1 MDNGLECLLFRRDES
16 AGYIA
21 CVVVYSRC
29 QVASGDF
36 HGGQGLKYVARRLSS
51 VVPTLLLVSVM
62 IFWLMRIL
70 PGDVATLILIG
81 PEGTGQPTATEVT
94 ELKELLGL
102 DKPMVVQWADWM
114 LGMMKLDVGPSLWS
128 GEPVFQELFRRLP
141 LTIELGVMATTTS
154 LLIAIP
160 MGIIAAVKRGSWMDY
175 ASRVFVLGGL
185 SIPSFWVSVLTILAL
200 VTYFNWTPPLGY
212 VALTKDPFVNFQ
224 QLIWAALALGYIQ
237 AALVARMTRSSLL
250 EVMRED
256 YIRTARAKG
265 VRDRNVVIK
274 HALKNSMLPVVT
286 VVGIGM
292 ANIIGGTVILETLWS
307 LPGVGRFMVDAINHR
322 DYPVVQTL
330 TFIFAL
336 IFAVTNLAVDLV
348 YGVLDPRI
356 RLD

>member
-1 MDNGLECLLFRRDES
+1 M
-16 AGYIA
+16 
-21 CVVVYSRC
+21 
-29 QVASGDF
+29 ASGDF
-36 HGGQGLKYVARRLSS
+36 HGGQGLKYVARRLAS
-51 VVPTLLLVSVM
+51 VVPTLLLVSAM

-81 PEGTGQPTATEVT
+81 PDGQGRPTPEDVAN
-94 ELKELLGL
+94 LKEQLGL
-102 DKPMVVQWADWM
+102 NKPLVMQWADWM
-114 LGMMKLDVGPSLWS
+114 LGMLKLDVGPSLWS
-128 GEPVFQELFRRLP
+128 GQPVFTELFKRLP
-141 LTIELGVMATTTS
+141 LTIELGIMTTTTS

-200 VTYFNWTPPLGY
+200 VTYFDWTPPLGY
-212 VALTKDPFVNFQ
+212 VPLTKDPIVNFQ

-274 HALKNSMLPVVT
+274 HALKNSMLPVIT
-286 VVGIGM
+286 VVGIGL
-292 ANIIGGTVILETLWS
+292 ANIIGGTVIIETIWN

-336 IFAVTNLAVDLV
+336 IFALTNLTIDLI

>member
-1 MDNGLECLLFRRDES
+1 M
-16 AGYIA
+16 
-21 CVVVYSRC
+21 
-29 QVASGDF
+29 
-36 HGGQGLKYVARRLSS
+36 
-51 VVPTLLLVSVM
+51 VPTLLLVSAM

-81 PEGTGQPTATEVT
+81 PDGQGQPTPEDVAR
-94 ELKELLGL
+94 LKEQLGL
-102 DKPMVVQWADWM
+102 NQPLVLQWADWM
-114 LGMMKLDVGPSLWS
+114 LGMMTLDVGPSLWS
-128 GEPVFQELFRRLP
+128 GQPVFDELFRRLP
-141 LTIELGVMATTTS
+141 LTVQLGIMTTVTS

-160 MGIIAAVKRGSWMDY
+160 MGIIAAVKRNSWMDY
-175 ASRVFVLGGL
+175 ASRIFVLGGL

-200 VTYFNWTPPLGY
+200 VTYFDWTPPLGY
-212 VALTKDPFVNFQ
+212 VSLTEDPFVNFQ

-265 VRDRNVVIK
+265 VRDRNVVMK
-274 HALKNSMLPVVT
+274 HALKNSMLPVIT
-286 VVGIGM
+286 VVGIGL
-292 ANIIGGTVILETLWS
+292 ANIIGGTVIIETIWN

-336 IFAVTNLAVDLV
+336 IFALTNLFIDLV

-356 RLD
+356 RLE

>member
-1 MDNGLECLLFRRDES
+1 
-16 AGYIA
+16 
-21 CVVVYSRC
+21 
-29 QVASGDF
+29 
-36 HGGQGLKYVARRLSS
+36 
-51 VVPTLLLVSVM
+51 M

-81 PEGTGQPTATEVT
+81 PDGQGQPTPEDVAR
-94 ELKELLGL
+94 LKEQLGL
-102 DKPMVVQWADWM
+102 NQPLVLQWADWM
-114 LGMMKLDVGPSLWS
+114 LGMMTLDVGPSLWS
-128 GEPVFQELFRRLP
+128 GQPVFDELFRRLP
-141 LTIELGVMATTTS
+141 LTVQLGIMTTVTS

-160 MGIIAAVKRGSWMDY
+160 MGIIAAVKRNSWMDY
-175 ASRVFVLGGL
+175 ASRIFVLGGL

-200 VTYFNWTPPLGY
+200 VTYFDWTPPLGY
-212 VALTKDPFVNFQ
+212 VSLTEDPFVNFQ

-265 VRDRNVVIK
+265 VRDRNVVMK
-274 HALKNSMLPVVT
+274 HALKNSMLPVIT
-286 VVGIGM
+286 VVGIGL
-292 ANIIGGTVILETLWS
+292 ANIIGGTVIIETIWN

-336 IFAVTNLAVDLV
+336 IFALTNLFIDLV

-356 RLD
+356 RLE

>member
-1 MDNGLECLLFRRDES
+1 MS
-16 AGYIA
+16 A
-21 CVVVYSRC
+21 
-29 QVASGDF
+29 
-36 HGGQGLKYVARRLSS
+36 
-51 VVPTLLLVSVM
+51 M

-81 PEGTGQPTATEVT
+81 PDGQGQPTPEDVAR
-94 ELKELLGL
+94 LKEQLGL
-102 DKPMVVQWADWM
+102 NQPLVLQWADWM
-114 LGMMKLDVGPSLWS
+114 LGMMTLDVGPSLWS
-128 GEPVFQELFRRLP
+128 GQPVFDELFRRLP
-141 LTIELGVMATTTS
+141 LTVQLGIMTTVTS

-160 MGIIAAVKRGSWMDY
+160 MGIIAAVKRNSWMDY
-175 ASRVFVLGGL
+175 ASRIFVLGGL

-200 VTYFNWTPPLGY
+200 VTYFDWTPPLGY
-212 VALTKDPFVNFQ
+212 VSLTEDPFVNFQ

-265 VRDRNVVIK
+265 VRDRNVVMK
-274 HALKNSMLPVVT
+274 HALKNSMLPVIT
-286 VVGIGM
+286 VVGIGL
-292 ANIIGGTVILETLWS
+292 ANIIGGTVIIETIWN

-336 IFAVTNLAVDLV
+336 IFALTNLFIDLV

-356 RLD
+356 RLE